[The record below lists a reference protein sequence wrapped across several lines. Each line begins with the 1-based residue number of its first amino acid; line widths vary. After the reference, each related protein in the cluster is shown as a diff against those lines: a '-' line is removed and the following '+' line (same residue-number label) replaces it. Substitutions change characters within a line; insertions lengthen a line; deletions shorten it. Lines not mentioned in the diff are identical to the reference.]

1 MDIMYKKMRM
11 DHICVIYAI
20 ITSQNLGVLKM
31 NQSLILRANSLPA
44 VSDDFSAYASAIADI
59 PTLSAEEEKELA
71 TRLIEKNDIQAAQLL
86 VLAHL
91 KFVVHIAK
99 GFSGYGLPLVDLVQ
113 EGNVGLMK
121 AVKRFDP
128 SYNVRLISFA
138 VHWIKSEIHDFVIRN
153 WRIVK
158 VATTKAQ
165 RKLFFNLRS
174 SKESLGWL
182 NENEAENIASDL
194 NVSVDE
200 VKRMESRL
208 FSSDVSFDLTTSD
221 DDNEHYSPSEW
232 LADETMD
239 PSVKVEQDDTEQK
252 SMEALSNALNSLD
265 ERSRDIVQR
274 RWMEIDETKKPT
286 LHELASEYSVS
297 AERIRQIEAQAMAK
311 LKNS

>member
-1 MDIMYKKMRM
+1 
-11 DHICVIYAI
+11 
-20 ITSQNLGVLKM
+20 M
-31 NQSLILRANSLPA
+31 NKSLVLRANSLPA

-99 GFSGYGLPLVDLVQ
+99 GFTGYGLPLVDLVQ

-128 SYNVRLISFA
+128 NYNVRLISFA

-182 NENEAENIASDL
+182 NENEAVNIAADL

-221 DDNEHYSPSEW
+221 DENEHYSPSEW
-232 LADETMD
+232 LADESMD
-239 PSVKVEQDDTEQK
+239 PSLQVEQSDTEQK
-252 SMEALSNALNSLD
+252 SLEALAQAMASLD
-265 ERSRDIVQR
+265 DRSRDIVQR
-274 RWMEIDETKKPT
+274 RWMETDESKKPT
-286 LHELASEYSVS
+286 LHELAAEYSVS
-297 AERIRQIEAQAMAK
+297 AERIRQIEAQAMIK
-311 LKNS
+311 LKKFLLN

>member
-1 MDIMYKKMRM
+1 
-11 DHICVIYAI
+11 
-20 ITSQNLGVLKM
+20 M
-31 NQSLILRANSLPA
+31 NKSLVLRANSLPA

-59 PTLSAEEEKELA
+59 PTLTVEEEKALA
-71 TRLIEKNDIQAAQLL
+71 NRLIEHNDIQAAQML
-86 VLAHL
+86 VMAHL

-128 SYNVRLISFA
+128 KYNVRLISFA

-174 SKESLGWL
+174 SKSDLNWL
-182 NENEAENIASDL
+182 NESEAESIAADL

-208 FSSDVSFDLTTSD
+208 FSSDVSFDLTSSD

-232 LADETMD
+232 LADENMD
-239 PSVKVEQDDTEQK
+239 PSVKVEQADTEQK
-252 SMEALSNALNSLD
+252 SLEALTNAMASLD
-265 ERSRDIVQR
+265 DRSRDIVQR
-274 RWMEIDETKKPT
+274 RWMEADDTKKPT
-286 LHELASEYSVS
+286 LHELAAEYSVS
-297 AERIRQIEAQAMAK
+297 AERIRQIEVQAMAK
-311 LKNS
+311 LKKFLIE

>member
-1 MDIMYKKMRM
+1 
-11 DHICVIYAI
+11 
-20 ITSQNLGVLKM
+20 M
-31 NQSLILRANSLPA
+31 NKSLVLRANSLPA

-99 GFSGYGLPLVDLVQ
+99 GFTGYGLPLVDLVQ

-182 NENEAENIASDL
+182 NENEAESIAADL

-208 FSSDVSFDLTTSD
+208 FSNDVSFDLTTSD
-221 DDNEHYSPSEW
+221 DENEHYSPSEW
-232 LADETMD
+232 LADEEMD
-239 PSVKVEQDDTEQK
+239 PSLKVERDDTEVK
-252 SMEALSNALNSLD
+252 SLEALANAMASLD
-265 ERSRDIVQR
+265 DRSRDIVQR
-274 RWMEIDETKKPT
+274 RWMESDDSKKPT
-286 LHELASEYSVS
+286 LHELAAEYSVS
-297 AERIRQIEAQAMAK
+297 AERIRQIEAQAMTK
-311 LKNS
+311 LKKFLIE

>member
-1 MDIMYKKMRM
+1 
-11 DHICVIYAI
+11 
-20 ITSQNLGVLKM
+20 M
-31 NQSLILRANSLPA
+31 NKSLVLRANSLPA
-44 VSDDFSAYASAIADI
+44 VSDDFSAYTSAIADI
-59 PTLSAEEEKELA
+59 PTLTAEEERELA
-71 TRLIEKNDIQAAQLL
+71 TRLIEHNDIQAAQLL
-86 VLAHL
+86 VIAHL

-128 SYNVRLISFA
+128 KYNVRLISFA
-138 VHWIKSEIHDFVIRN
+138 IHWIKSEIHDFVIRN

-174 SKESLGWL
+174 SKERLGWL
-182 NENEAENIASDL
+182 NENEAATIADEL

-208 FSSDVSFDLTTSD
+208 FSNDVSFDLSNSD

-232 LADETMD
+232 LADEEMD
-239 PSVKVEQDDTEQK
+239 PSMQVEQDDTDNRRL
-252 SMEALSNALNSLD
+252 EALTKAMASLD
-265 ERSRDIVQR
+265 DRSRDIVQR
-274 RWMEIDETKKPT
+274 RWMEVDDSKKPT
-286 LHELASEYSVS
+286 LHELAAEYSVS
-297 AERIRQIEAQAMAK
+297 AERIRQIEAQAMTK
-311 LKNS
+311 LKKFLVE

>member
-1 MDIMYKKMRM
+1 
-11 DHICVIYAI
+11 
-20 ITSQNLGVLKM
+20 M
-31 NQSLILRANSLPA
+31 NKSLVLRANSLPA
-44 VSDDFSAYASAIADI
+44 VSDDFSAYTSAIADI
-59 PTLSAEEEKELA
+59 PTLTAEEERELA
-71 TRLIEKNDIQAAQLL
+71 TRLIEHNDIQAAQLL
-86 VLAHL
+86 VIAHL

-128 SYNVRLISFA
+128 KYNVRLISFA

-174 SKESLGWL
+174 SKERLGWL
-182 NENEAENIASDL
+182 NENEAATIADEL

-208 FSSDVSFDLTTSD
+208 FSNDVSFDLSNSD

-232 LADETMD
+232 LADEDMD
-239 PSVKVEQDDTEQK
+239 PSMQVEQDDTDNRRL
-252 SMEALSNALNSLD
+252 EALTKAMASLD
-265 ERSRDIVQR
+265 DRSRDIVQR
-274 RWMEIDETKKPT
+274 RWMEVDDSKKPT
-286 LHELASEYSVS
+286 LHELAAEYSVS
-297 AERIRQIEAQAMAK
+297 AERIRQIEAQAMTK
-311 LKNS
+311 LKKFLVE